1 MDILDIIIAKKKS
14 FTGETEKLTRQAQE
28 AMAKA
33 NEVAAKIDDAQAA
46 LDAAAEAQQAAEA
59 ANARSEEV
67 AAQFDEISENLDE
80 AVRNAASEVVDEK
93 IQSATSAIA
102 SDAAEA
108 KNTAAEA
115 VTSVDV
121 IDANTSAA
129 KIKRTRVR
137 KKGVEQAY
145 DTMKNYTSTGQN
157 EDGSMTQKAITNA
170 LENQKT
176 ELTTQINN
184 IVINGGGSE
193 NISGN
198 ISPEDSGSI
207 VAVDDNGNITSS
219 TITEEDIILTQII
232 AGTYQNDNI
241 IGLEIDYANKTF
253 KRLQG
258 AKNKTA
264 GNDFNSY
271 TMLGGRKR
279 CIVNEDGSIV
289 RFLTT
294 MDTIE
299 NIEDKRIMVYQP
311 LCYFMRIPLST
322 VTTANGIKINK
333 EQIYLSD
340 TKYAGFELHPIF
352 KDKDGNE
359 VKYVLLPAYESG
371 TLRANG
377 EFVKDDQQNITFSTD
392 KLVSI
397 VNTKPISGYTQNF
410 TYDVAEQMAEN
421 NGEGWQLTDLRFESL
436 HQMLMSIE
444 YGSMNLQNT
453 FDLGLSRVNISGEVN
468 ISSIS
473 GSTHSLLNESG
484 RAENT
489 TNITNGITNV
499 YNEEGKCAIS
509 YRGLENPYGNIWRF
523 IGGVEVENRILS
535 CNGEEINFKLPTVPG
550 WISAFGY
557 DENHKWVF
565 LPIECEGSSTL
576 PVGDYSH
583 LTNSSTVNSGL
594 AGGLINSQDNCGPFY
609 YGFNVA
615 KANYHYRSDS
625 ARIMH
630 IPTAGSTIELNNY
643 RAWINS

>member
-1 MDILDIIIAKKKS
+1 MDIIDILIAKNQS
-14 FTGETEKLTRQAQE
+14 FSAETAKLTKQARA

-33 NEVAAKIDDAQAA
+33 NEVAAKVDEAQDA
-46 LDAAAEAQQAAEA
+46 LDAAEA
-59 ANARSEEV
+59 ANTRAQEV
-67 AAQFDEISENLDE
+67 AAEFDTLKADVDA
-80 AVRNAASEVVDEK
+80 AVSDIIDEK
-93 IQSATSAIA
+93 IATVAN
-102 SDAAEA
+102 DAAEA
-108 KNTAAEA
+108 KETAAEA
-115 VTSVDV
+115 VTDVEV
-121 IDANTSAA
+121 IDDNTSAA
-129 KIKRTRVR
+129 KTKKVRTR
-137 KKGVEQAY
+137 KKGIAHLY
-145 DTMKNYTSTGQN
+145 DVMKNYVTTGQN

-176 ELTTQINN
+176 ELTTKINN
-184 IVINGGGSE
+184 IVVNGGG
-193 NISGN
+193 SGN

-207 VAVDDNGNITSS
+207 VAVDDSGNITPS

-241 IGLEIDYANKTF
+241 IGLEIDYVNKTF

-264 GNDFNSY
+264 GSDFNSY
-271 TMLGGRKR
+271 NMLGGRKR

-289 RFLTT
+289 RFLTAA
-294 MDTIE
+294 DTIE
-299 NIEDKRIMVYQP
+299 SIADKRIMVYQP
-311 LCYFMRIPLST
+311 SCYFMRVPLST

-352 KDKDGNE
+352 KDKNGNE

-377 EFVKDDQQNITFSTD
+377 EFVKNDQQDITFSTD

-410 TYDVAEQMAEN
+410 TYGAAEQMAEN

-453 FDLGLSRVNISGEVN
+453 FDLGLSRVNINGEVN

-484 RAENT
+484 RAEST
-489 TNITNGITNV
+489 TNITNGATNV

-523 IGGVEVENRILS
+523 IGGVEVKNRILS
-535 CNGEEINFKLPTVPG
+535 YNGEEINFKLPTVPG

-557 DENHKWVF
+557 DENHKWIF

-583 LTNSSTVNSGL
+583 LTNNSTVNSGL

-625 ARIMH
+625 ARVMY

-643 RAWINS
+643 HAWINS

>member
-1 MDILDIIIAKKKS
+1 MDIIDILIAKNQS
-14 FTGETEKLTRQAQE
+14 FSAETAKLTKQARA

-33 NEVAAKIDDAQAA
+33 NEVAAKVDEAQDA
-46 LDAAAEAQQAAEA
+46 LDAAEA
-59 ANARSEEV
+59 ANTRAQEV
-67 AAQFDEISENLDE
+67 AAEFDTLKADVDA
-80 AVRNAASEVVDEK
+80 AVSDIIDEK
-93 IQSATSAIA
+93 IATVAN
-102 SDAAEA
+102 DAAEA
-108 KNTAAEA
+108 KETAAEA
-115 VTSVDV
+115 VTDVEV
-121 IDANTSAA
+121 IDDNTSAA
-129 KIKRTRVR
+129 KTKKVRTR
-137 KKGVEQAY
+137 KKGLAHLY
-145 DTMKNYTSTGQN
+145 DVMKNYVTTGQN

-176 ELTTQINN
+176 ELTTKINN
-184 IVINGGGSE
+184 IVVNGGG
-193 NISGN
+193 SGN

-207 VAVDDNGNITSS
+207 VAVDDNGNITPS

-241 IGLEIDYANKTF
+241 IGLEIDYVNKTF

-264 GNDFNSY
+264 GSDFNSY
-271 TMLGGRKR
+271 NMLGGRKR

-289 RFLTT
+289 RFLTAA
-294 MDTIE
+294 DTIE
-299 NIEDKRIMVYQP
+299 SIADKRIMVYQP
-311 LCYFMRIPLST
+311 SCYFMRVPLST

-352 KDKDGNE
+352 KDKNGNE

-377 EFVKDDQQNITFSTD
+377 EFVKNDQQDITFSTD

-410 TYDVAEQMAEN
+410 TYDAAEQMAEN

-453 FDLGLSRVNISGEVN
+453 FDLGLSRVNINGEVN

-484 RAENT
+484 RAEST
-489 TNITNGITNV
+489 TNITNGATNV

-523 IGGVEVENRILS
+523 IGGVEVKNRILS
-535 CNGEEINFKLPTVPG
+535 YNGEEINFKLPTVPG

-557 DENHKWVF
+557 DENYKWIF

-583 LTNSSTVNSGL
+583 LTNNSTVNSGL

-625 ARIMH
+625 ARVMY

-643 RAWINS
+643 HAWINS

>member
-1 MDILDIIIAKKKS
+1 MDIIDILIAKNQS
-14 FTGETEKLTRQAQE
+14 FTAETAKLTKQAQA

-33 NEVAAKIDDAQAA
+33 NKVAAKIDEAQEA
-46 LDAAAEAQQAAEA
+46 LDAAEA
-59 ANARSEEV
+59 ANTRAQEV
-67 AAQFDEISENLDE
+67 ANNLDE
-80 AVRNAASEVVDEK
+80 IQQDIDTAVNNIIDEK
-93 IQSATSAIA
+93 IQAAT
-102 SDAAEA
+102 
-108 KNTAAEA
+108 AEA
-115 VTSVDV
+115 VSEVDV
-121 IDANTSAA
+121 IDDNTSAA
-129 KIKRTRVR
+129 KIKKTRVR
-137 KKGVEQAY
+137 KKGIIQAY

-170 LENQKT
+170 LSAQKT
-176 ELTTQINN
+176 ELENKIKNS
-184 IVINGGGSE
+184 GGSGSGSG

-198 ISPEDSGSI
+198 ISAEDAGSM
-207 VAVDDNGNITSS
+207 VTVDDNGNITPS

-232 AGTYQNDNI
+232 TGTYQNDNI
-241 IGLEIDYANKTF
+241 IGLEIDYTNKVFT
-253 KRLQG
+253 RLQG

-264 GNDFNSY
+264 GHDFDKY

-279 CIVNEDGSIV
+279 CLVNEDGSII
-289 RFLTT
+289 RFLTAS
-294 MDTIE
+294 DTIE
-299 NIEDKRIMVYQP
+299 DVVDKRIMVYQP
-311 LCYFMRIPLST
+311 ACYYMRVPIST
-322 VTTANGIKINK
+322 TIIANGNKINK

-352 KDKDGNE
+352 KDKNGNE
-359 VKYVLLPAYESG
+359 VKYILLPAYESG

-377 EFVKDDQQNITFSTD
+377 EFVKDDKQDVVFSTD

-397 VNTKPISGYTQNF
+397 VNTKPISGYTQSF
-410 TYDVAEQMAEN
+410 TYDAAQQMAEN

-453 FDLGLSRVNISGEVN
+453 FDLGLSRISINGETN

-484 RAENT
+484 RAEST
-489 TNITNGITNV
+489 TNITNGATNV
-499 YNEEGKCAIS
+499 YSEEGKCAIS

-523 IGGVEVENRILS
+523 IGGVEVKSRVLS
-535 CNGEEINFKLPTVPG
+535 YNGEEVNFKLPAVPG

-557 DENHKWVF
+557 DENYKWVF
-565 LPIECEGSSTL
+565 LPIECEGNSSL
-576 PVGDYSH
+576 PIGDYAH
-583 LTNSSTVNSGL
+583 LTNSTTINSGL
-594 AGGLINSQDNCGPFY
+594 AGGLISSQDNCGPFY

-625 ARIMH
+625 ARVMY

-643 RAWINS
+643 HAWINS

>member
-1 MDILDIIIAKKKS
+1 MDIIDILIAKNQS
-14 FTGETEKLTRQAQE
+14 FSAETAKLTRQAQA

-33 NEVAAKIDDAQAA
+33 NEVAAKINEAQDA
-46 LDAAAEAQQAAEA
+46 LDAA
-59 ANARSEEV
+59 EV
-67 AAQFDEISENLDE
+67 ANTRAQEVADNFDALQEDVSSTVNSI
-80 AVRNAASEVVDEK
+80 VDEK
-93 IQSATSAIA
+93 IATAISSVTSSVNEANSNASAAQ
-102 SDAAEA
+102 AA
-108 KNTAAEA
+108 AAEA
-115 VTSVDV
+115 VTEVDV
-121 IDANTSAA
+121 IDENTSAA
-129 KIKRTRVR
+129 KIKKARVR
-137 KKGVEQAY
+137 KKGVQQAY
-145 DTMKNYTSTGQN
+145 DVMKNYTSTGTN
-157 EDGSMTQKAITNA
+157 EDGSMTQKAITQA
-170 LENQKT
+170 LQNQKT
-176 ELTTQINN
+176 ELETKIRN
-184 IVINGGGSE
+184 IPSGGGSV
-193 NISGN
+193 SGN
-198 ISPEDSGSI
+198 ISAEDAGSI
-207 VAVDDNGNITSS
+207 VAVDNDGNITSS

-232 AGTYQNDNI
+232 AGTYQNNNI
-241 IGLEIDYANKTF
+241 IGLEIDYVNKVFT
-253 KRLQG
+253 RLQG

-264 GNDFNSY
+264 GHDFDSY

-279 CIVNEDGSIV
+279 CLVNEDGSII
-289 RFLTT
+289 RFLTAS
-294 MDTIE
+294 DTIE
-299 NIEDKRIMVYQP
+299 DIADKRIMVYQP
-311 LCYFMRIPLST
+311 PCYFMRIPLST
-322 VTTANGIKINK
+322 TVTANGIKINK

-359 VKYVLLPAYESG
+359 VKYILLPAYESG

-377 EFVKDDQQNITFSTD
+377 EFVKDDKQDINFSTD

-410 TYDVAEQMAEN
+410 TYDAAQQMAEN

-484 RAENT
+484 RAEST
-489 TNITNGITNV
+489 TNITNGATNV

-523 IGGVEVENRILS
+523 IGGVEVKSRVLS
-535 CNGEEINFKLPTVPG
+535 YNGEEIGFKLPTVPG

-557 DENHKWVF
+557 DENHKWAF
-565 LPIECEGSSTL
+565 LPIECEGNSSL

-583 LTNSSTVNSGL
+583 LTNNTTINSGL
-594 AGGLINSQDNCGPFY
+594 AGGLISSQDNCGPFY
-609 YGFNVA
+609 YGFNVT